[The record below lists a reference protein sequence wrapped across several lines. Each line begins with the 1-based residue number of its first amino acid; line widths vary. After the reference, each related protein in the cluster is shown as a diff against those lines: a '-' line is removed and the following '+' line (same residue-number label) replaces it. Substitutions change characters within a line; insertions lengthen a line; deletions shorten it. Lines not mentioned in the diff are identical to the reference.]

1 MPIVKI
7 DRDTVLDKIYEL
19 RGTIDP
25 ENRDAAK
32 KIVELVELIS
42 KSPDAENEYPRIRI
56 R

>member
-7 DRDTVLDKIYEL
+7 DRDAILDKIYEC
-19 RGTIDP
+19 RGAIDHK
-25 ENRDAAK
+25 NKDALK
-32 KIVELVELIS
+32 KIVELVEMIS